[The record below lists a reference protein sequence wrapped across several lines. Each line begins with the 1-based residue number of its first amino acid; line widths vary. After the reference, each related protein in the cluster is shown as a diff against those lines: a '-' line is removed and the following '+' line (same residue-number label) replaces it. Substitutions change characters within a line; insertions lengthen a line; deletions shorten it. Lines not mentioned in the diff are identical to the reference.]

1 VRSVPGAAAARSRA
15 LQARSNTWDRIPGW
29 LRPIIWLALSLSIL
43 VIPFFDDI
51 WVRMFFLIALYATL
65 GMGLN
70 VVVGMA
76 GLLDLGFVAFFAAGA
91 YTVAMFG
98 SPVSP
103 VVHGTINYWFLLPLA
118 IGVGALLGVGLGLP
132 VLPLRGDYLA
142 IVTLGFGEIIRIL
155 ALNMTN
161 YTNGSSGLFQ
171 IARPDL
177 GYRHIDDVQSFYVFV
192 LFAALLVWFVT
203 TRLRDSRVGRAWE
216 AIREDEDVAA
226 AMGINTT
233 RYKLMAFAIGASVGA
248 LGGAIYAP
256 FIDFVA
262 PQSFTLQVSINVLA
276 LVIIGGMGNTLGVI
290 AGAAILIG
298 VPELAQFSEVK
309 DLLGHLGW
317 LREVLNA
324 PIHGIN
330 QVAPFELREIAQTKD
345 WGDDLA
351 LYRYVFY
358 GALMVTVMVLRPSGL
373 FPSKRRELEFEN
385 PPEAELAAGAS
396 GGGT

>member
-1 VRSVPGAAAARSRA
+1 MRSVPGLAQVRGPLVEARAA
-15 LQARSNTWDRIPGW
+15 TWERLPAW
-29 LRPIIWLALSLSIL
+29 LRPVIWLGLSLSIL

-103 VVHGTINYWFLLPLA
+103 VVHGTVNYWFLLPLA
-118 IGVGALLGVGLGLP
+118 VGVGALLGVALGLP

-161 YTNGSSGLFQ
+161 YTRGSSGLFQ
-171 IARPDL
+171 IRKPDL
-177 GYRHIDDVQSFYVFV
+177 GFRQIDDVQAFYVFV
-192 LFAALLVWFVT
+192 VFAALLVWFVT

-233 RYKLMAFAIGASVGA
+233 RYKLMAFAVGASVGG

-309 DLLGHLGW
+309 DLLAHLGW
-317 LREVLNA
+317 LREILNS
-324 PIHGIN
+324 PIALVNHI
-330 QVAPFELREIAQTKD
+330 APFHVRELAQTRD

-351 LYRYVFY
+351 LYRYIFY

-373 FPSKRRELEFEN
+373 FPSRRRELEFEH
-385 PPEAELAAGAS
+385 PPEAELPSPAGVEA
-396 GGGT
+396 T

>member
-1 VRSVPGAAAARSRA
+1 
-15 LQARSNTWDRIPGW
+15 
-29 LRPIIWLALSLSIL
+29 
-43 VIPFFDDI
+43 
-51 WVRMFFLIALYATL
+51 M
-65 GMGLN
+65 
-70 VVVGMA
+70 
-76 GLLDLGFVAFFAAGA
+76 AFFAAGA

-103 VVHGTINYWFLLPLA
+103 VVHGTVNYWFLLPMA
-118 IGVGALLGVGLGLP
+118 VGVGALLGVSLGLP

-171 IARPDL
+171 IAKPDL
-177 GYRHIDDVQSFYVFV
+177 GYRQINDVQAFYVFV
-192 LFAALLVWFVT
+192 VFAALLVWFVT

-309 DLLGHLGW
+309 DLLVHLGW
-317 LREVLNA
+317 LRDILNA

-330 QVAPFELREIAQTKD
+330 QVAPFEVREIAQTKD

-358 GALMVTVMVLRPSGL
+358 GALMVAVMVLRPSGL

-385 PPEAELAAGAS
+385 PPEAELAAG
-396 GGGT
+396 GGVGGS